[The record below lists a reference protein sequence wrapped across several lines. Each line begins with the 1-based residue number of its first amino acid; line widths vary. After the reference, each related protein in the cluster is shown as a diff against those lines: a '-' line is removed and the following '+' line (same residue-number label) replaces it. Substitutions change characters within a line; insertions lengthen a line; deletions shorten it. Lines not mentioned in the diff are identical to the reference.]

1 MSSFLRIS
9 LMTSKTDAG
18 YWKQSVDF
26 TVVCRYIFFE
36 NNFGEKMKYI
46 ESNSTDPY
54 FNLAL
59 EEYVFEKL
67 PKDDS
72 YFMLWQNANT
82 IVIGKYQNAM
92 EEVNQQAVDEKGIR
106 VARRLSGGGAV
117 YHDMG
122 NLNFTFV
129 VDKQN
134 VDGLN
139 FRIFVEPVVETLR
152 SFGVEAEFSGRND
165 ILVKGM
171 KISGNSQYV
180 KKDRIMHHGC
190 IMLDSD
196 LEKVA
201 DALKVKEAKFIS
213 KNSKSVRS
221 RVTTINANAPRP
233 ITMDEF
239 KAALK
244 ERILGSGE
252 VEPYLLTEEDVEQIH
267 ELRDSKYSTWGW
279 NYGHAREFEMT
290 REAKFDA
297 GLVTVHLTAEDG
309 RIKDIRFY
317 GDFFG
322 NGEIEDLE
330 KALTGVILDSR
341 LEEKLEKLDLG
352 NYMSGISPAELASLI
367 RG

>member
-1 MSSFLRIS
+1 
-9 LMTSKTDAG
+9 
-18 YWKQSVDF
+18 
-26 TVVCRYIFFE
+26 
-36 NNFGEKMKYI
+36 MKYI

-59 EEYVFEKL
+59 EEYVFNEL
-67 PKDDS
+67 PKDES

-82 IVIGKYQNAM
+82 IVIGKYQNAL
-92 EEVNQQAVDEKGIR
+92 EEVNQKVVDERGIK

-122 NLNFTFV
+122 NLNFTFI
-129 VDKQN
+129 VDQKD
-134 VDGLN
+134 VKGLN
-139 FRIFVEPVVETLR
+139 FRIFVVPIVETLKG
-152 SFGVEAEFSGRND
+152 FGIEAEFTGRND
-165 ILVKGM
+165 IVIDGL

-180 KKDRIMHHGC
+180 KRNRVMHHGC

-201 DALKVKEAKFIS
+201 DALKVKDAKFKS

-221 RVTTINANAPRP
+221 RVTTINAHAPQK
-233 ITMDEF
+233 ISMDEF

-244 ERILGSGE
+244 SHILGDES
-252 VEPYLLTEEDVEQIH
+252 VEPYELTAHD
-267 ELRDSKYSTWGW
+267 LREIERIRSEKYATWDW
-279 NYGHAREFEMT
+279 NYGRASQYEMT
-290 REAKFDA
+290 REEKFDA
-297 GLVTVHLTAEDG
+297 GLVTVHMTAKDG
-309 RIKDIRFY
+309 RIVDIKFY

-330 KALTGVILDSR
+330 KALQGVILDSR
-341 LEEKLEKLDLG
+341 LEDKLKELDLG
-352 NYMSGISPAELASLI
+352 EYMHGITPQELAGLI

>member
-1 MSSFLRIS
+1 
-9 LMTSKTDAG
+9 
-18 YWKQSVDF
+18 
-26 TVVCRYIFFE
+26 
-36 NNFGEKMKYI
+36 MKYI

-59 EEYVFEKL
+59 EEYVFDRL
-67 PKDDS
+67 PKDES

-82 IVIGKYQNAM
+82 IVIGKYQNAL
-92 EEVNQQAVDEKGIR
+92 EEVNQTVVDERGIK

-122 NLNFTFV
+122 NLNFTFI
-129 VDKQN
+129 VDQKD
-134 VDGLN
+134 VKGMN
-139 FRIFVEPVVETLR
+139 FKIFVEPVVETLKG
-152 SFGVEAEFSGRND
+152 FGVAAEFTGRND
-165 ILVKGM
+165 IVIDGM

-180 KKDRIMHHGC
+180 KKHRVMHHGC

-201 DALKVKEAKFIS
+201 DALNVKAAKFKS

-221 RVTTINANAPRP
+221 RVTTINAHAPRK
-233 ITMDEF
+233 ISMEEF

-244 ERILGSGE
+244 EHILGSDGM
-252 VEPYLLTEEDVEQIH
+252 EPYELTEED
-267 ELRDSKYSTWGW
+267 LREIERLRTEKYSTWAW
-279 NYGHAREFEMT
+279 NYGQAVQYEMT
-290 REAKFDA
+290 REEKFDA
-297 GLVTVHLTAEDG
+297 GLVTVNMTAKDG
-309 RIKDIRFY
+309 RIVDIKFF

-330 KALTGVILDSR
+330 KALQGVILDNV
-341 LEEKLEKLDLG
+341 LEEKLEALNLDE
-352 NYMSGISPAELASLI
+352 YMHGITPAELAGLI